1 MSAFFDVI
9 MTVLRGKSMKKLN
22 QFLLSVIYLHRGYM
36 IKNKCDKN
44 MMFKIKESEYYKIF
58 KKTSLYIQE
67 TLHRYCP
74 LFLQAHY
81 QCRR

>member
-22 QFLLSVIYLHRGYM
+22 QFLFSAIYLYRGYI
-36 IKNKCDKN
+36 IKHKCDKN
-44 MMFKIKESEYYKIF
+44 MMFKIKESEYFKIF

-67 TLHRYCP
+67 ISHRYCP